1 MQHIPKLSI
10 ILQTYNHEN
19 YIAQALDSILS
30 QKVNFEYEVII
41 AEDCST
47 DRTKEII
54 LKYKNKFKNI
64 KIIFNKKN
72 YGVCFTF
79 FMSKFNCSDTQYIAI
94 FEGDDYWTDPNKL
107 QQQVDFLDNNPA
119 FVGCSH
125 NTELLYEQD
134 GKREPMIA
142 GGSKIKSVCDI
153 KDLISGHCYF
163 HTSSY
168 VWRNLFK
175 DGYPKEMAY
184 NQTVMGDWFLSMLYA
199 RNGNIKYID
208 KVMSVYRITGNGRF
222 SKLQQYQKHLS
233 NIRGIYIY
241 NKLLHYEYNE
251 EFKRIWWACK
261 DVIKTTPKNYK
272 TCPTLIKLYLLKKS
286 IDVTANKNFL
296 ITFDRIKNILDRR
309 LSYKFKRLK
318 FYKFFFKLFISLGK
332 RIDEIIMRLYEF
344 FFNCFYFFDINRY
357 FLFYKINFY
366 KFFKIKYYTNKQK

>member
-1 MQHIPKLSI
+1 MQRTLKISI

-19 YIAQALDSILS
+19 YIAQALDSIFS

-64 KIIFNKKN
+64 KLIFNKKN

-94 FEGDDYWTDPNKL
+94 FEGDDYWIDPYKL
-107 QQQVDFLDNNPA
+107 QKQVDFLDNNPG

-134 GKREPMIA
+134 GKRKPMIA
-142 GGSKIKSVCDI
+142 DSSKTKSISDI

-168 VWRNLFK
+168 VWRNIFK
-175 DGYPKEMAY
+175 DGYPKEMAF
-184 NQTVMGDWFLSMLYA
+184 NQSVMGDWFLSMLYA
-199 RNGNIKYID
+199 RNGNIKYFD
-208 KVMSVYRITGNGRF
+208 KVMSVYRINKNGRY
-222 SKLQQYQKHLS
+222 SKLQQYQKDLI
-233 NIRGIYIY
+233 NIRGMYIY
-241 NKLLHYEYNE
+241 NKLLNYVYNE
-251 EFKRIWWACK
+251 EFKRIWWACE
-261 DVIKTTPKNYK
+261 DVIKKTPKNYK
-272 TCPTLIKLYLLKKS
+272 TCHALIKLYLLKKS
-286 IDVTANKNFL
+286 IDVTRNKIFVH
-296 ITFDRIKNILDRR
+296 IFEKVKNILDRR
-309 LSYKFKRLK
+309 LSYNFTRLK
-318 FYKFFFKLFISLGK
+318 FYKFFFKLLISLGK
-332 RIDEIIMRLYEF
+332 RIDKIIMKLHEF

-357 FLFYKINFY
+357 YIYYKIRFY
-366 KFFKIKYYTNKQK
+366 NSLKIKYYTNK